1 MIIVFYVSLLQ
12 TLKTVI
18 SESTYVVLTAY
29 FSRYFPGKEQF
40 LTDVILEFP
49 NVLM

>member
-1 MIIVFYVSLLQ
+1 MLRFP
-12 TLKTVI
+12 TTDTETVI
-18 SESTYVVLTAY
+18 SGPKYVMLTAY
-29 FSRYFPGKEQF
+29 FSRHFPEKEQF